1 MRQRHQR
8 RRRHLRKNPAE
19 HRTLHMVTELGALVL
34 LAPFSWHV
42 AKNPALPEWQRRG
55 LQATA
60 IATLLVDGYLLYQW
74 CKR

>member
-1 MRQRHQR
+1 MKR
-8 RRRHLRKNPAE
+8 RRRLRKNPAE

-34 LAPFSWHV
+34 LAPLSWHV

-60 IATLLVDGYLLYQW
+60 LVTVLVDGWLFYQW
-74 CKR
+74 YKRGPE